1 MREVPLDDGLLL
13 VGQKIVAQRNQVTE
27 QVAARPGILQQTN
40 RAGVFSVLSGNVGR
54 HRETTAEILNDGIG
68 GSLIVD
74 LGDFPPGT
82 FFARL
87 AKLLGD
93 KLQDTPQRV
102 ALCRRV

>member
-1 MREVPLDDGLLL
+1 MQEVPLDDGLLL

-54 HRETTAEILNDGIG
+54 HRETTAEILHGSIG

-74 LGDFPPGT
+74 LSDFPSGN
-82 FFARL
+82 FFFRL

-93 KLQDTPQRV
+93 KLQYAPQWI
-102 ALCRRV
+102 ALCRGG

>member
-54 HRETTAEILNDGIG
+54 HRETTAEILHDGIG